1 MPSLRAMAR
10 PDLGS
15 RIMYR
20 PPLQGEALRDPMSKM
35 GLGQPTEIE
44 SEVESSASLVW
55 VGVSHSYSLMSVGK
69 DIVSSCL
76 ASWLCQLCVQVD
88 W

>member
-10 PDLGS
+10 PVFGS

-20 PPLQGEALRDPMSKM
+20 PPFQGEALNNPMSELR
-35 GLGQPTEIE
+35 LGQPTELD
-44 SEVESSASLVW
+44 SEVESSATLVC
-55 VGVSHSYSLMSVGK
+55 VGVSHLYFSKSVGK
-69 DIVSSCL
+69 VIVSSCF
-76 ASWLCQLCVQVD
+76 ASLLGELCVQVY

>member
-10 PDLGS
+10 PDSGS

-20 PPLQGEALRDPMSKM
+20 PPFQGEVLNNPMSEM
-35 GLGQPTEIE
+35 VLGQSTELE
-44 SEVESSASLVW
+44 SEVESSATLVW
-55 VGVSHSYSLMSVGK
+55 VGVSHSYFSKSIGK
-69 DIVSSCL
+69 VIVSSCL
-76 ASWLCQLCVQVD
+76 ASLLCELCVQVD